1 MSKGT
6 EEGSAVRQG
15 LWSTIQAK
23 SRKCLFHITC
33 SPVLFRIGV
42 PSSSSNLIDP
52 FQSKIVKDVISGSLL
67 PTILFLVEDQVGVGV
82 CWHSCT
88 VCFALDRV
96 LAGIHIPSL
105 PSLAFLT
112 PPPLPPYW
120 TPPTSHPP
128 FSFGCSPATASKHP
142 ALFTRPHTLSP
153 LHITVLNSSVCST
166 CIPVQ
171 CERHGSSFRSLWH
184 ISDGWCGRHEGR
196 RLLKF

>member
-1 MSKGT
+1 MVDYFFLVLFERPKRQEVEKHYWGAAQFAGYQATVSYWMSKGT

-23 SRKCLFHITC
+23 RRKCLFHITC

-112 PPPLPPYW
+112 PPPLPPY
-120 TPPTSHPP
+120 
-128 FSFGCSPATASKHP
+128 
-142 ALFTRPHTLSP
+142 
-153 LHITVLNSSVCST
+153 
-166 CIPVQ
+166 
-171 CERHGSSFRSLWH
+171 
-184 ISDGWCGRHEGR
+184 
-196 RLLKF
+196 